1 MGYPGP
7 APVRHPLFLVMKLN
21 IVPARTGT
29 QWVRQGIK
37 TFWRHPMALSALF
50 FLCMAAMSLITLFP
64 VVGPALALALLPTAS
79 LVMMVGA
86 AETLQGRMPT
96 PALVLVAF
104 RTGRQRMHA
113 MALLGAFY
121 AVGFLLVMAISALI
135 DGGMFAQVYL
145 GNTPMT
151 PELAQ
156 EPDFQLAMWVSMLM
170 YLPLSLLFWHAP
182 GLVHW
187 HSIPPAKALFFSW
200 VACWRN
206 LGAFVVFFLSWMG
219 VFLATGLVLALLT
232 ALLSSLVG
240 TLAAGLMVGAAMML
254 AAMFFTSVV
263 FTFRDCFSAP
273 DGDDVLEADDVTYG
287 DPRQNP

>member
-1 MGYPGP
+1 
-7 APVRHPLFLVMKLN
+7 MKLN
-21 IVPARTGT
+21 IVPASTGA
-29 QWVRQGIK
+29 QWVKLGIQ

-50 FLCMAAMSLITLFP
+50 FLCMAVMSLASLFP
-64 VVGPALALALLPTAS
+64 VAGPALALALLPTAS

-86 AETLQGRMPT
+86 AETVQGRMPT
-96 PALVLVAF
+96 PALILVAF
-104 RTGRQRMHA
+104 RTGRQRLQA
-113 MALLGAFY
+113 MAQLGAFY
-121 AVGFLLVMAISALI
+121 AIGFLLVMGISALI
-135 DGGMFAQVYL
+135 DGGEFAQVYL

-156 EPDFQLAMWVSMLM
+156 EPDFQAAMWLSMAL

-187 HSIPPAKALFFSW
+187 HAVPPAKALFFSFI
-200 VACWRN
+200 ACWRN
-206 LGAFVVFFLSWMG
+206 LGAFAVFFLSWIG
-219 VFLATGLVLALLT
+219 VFMLAGLVLALLT

-240 TLAAGLMVGAAMML
+240 NIAAGLMVGAAMML

-273 DGDDVLEADDVTYG
+273 DGHQELETDTQPSPDTLQDEPLPPAD
-287 DPRQNP
+287 R

>member
-1 MGYPGP
+1 
-7 APVRHPLFLVMKLN
+7 MKLN
-21 IVPARTGT
+21 IVPAATGT
-29 QWVRQGIK
+29 QWVKLGIQ

-50 FLCMAAMSLITLFP
+50 LLCMAAMSLVTLFP
-64 VVGPALALALLPTAS
+64 LIGPALALAMLPTAS

-96 PALVLVAF
+96 PALLLVAF
-104 RTGRQRMHA
+104 HTGRQRLHA
-113 MALLGAFY
+113 MAQLGVFY
-121 AVGFLLVMAISALI
+121 AVGFLLVMGLSALI
-135 DGGMFAQVYL
+135 DDGQFAQVYL
-145 GNTPMT
+145 GQIPMT

-156 EPDFQLAMWVSMLM
+156 QPEFQTAMWCAMLL

-187 HSIPPAKALFFSW
+187 HAIPPTKALFFSF

-206 LGAFVVFFLSWMG
+206 LGAFVVFFLSWVG
-219 VFLATGLVLALLT
+219 VFIVAGLVLALLT
-232 ALLSSLVG
+232 ALLSTLVG
-240 TLAAGLMVGAAMML
+240 NMAAGLMVAAAMVL

-273 DGDDVLEADDVTYG
+273 DGDDELEADDVTYN
-287 DPRQNP
+287 DPHQNP

>member
-1 MGYPGP
+1 
-7 APVRHPLFLVMKLN
+7 MKLH

-29 QWVRQGIK
+29 QWVRSGIQ

-50 FLCMAAMSLITLFP
+50 FLCMAAMSLVSLFP
-64 VVGPALALALLPTAS
+64 IVGPALALALLPTAS

-96 PALVLVAF
+96 PALILVAF
-104 RTGRQRMHA
+104 RTGRQRLNA

-121 AVGFLLVMAISALI
+121 AMAFLLVMGVSALI
-135 DGGMFAQVYL
+135 DGGQFAQVYL

-156 EPDFQLAMWVSMLM
+156 EGDFQAAMWFSMLL

-187 HSIPPAKALFFSW
+187 HNIPPAKALFFSF

-206 LGAFVVFFLSWMG
+206 LGAYGVFFLSWMG
-219 VFLATGLVLALLT
+219 VFIATGLVLALLT
-232 ALLSSLVG
+232 GLLSALVG
-240 TLAAGLMVGAAMML
+240 NMAGGLMVGAAMML

-273 DGDDVLEADDVTYG
+273 NDQGDLEDDGVTYTPS
-287 DPRQNP
+287 DSNQNQ

>member
-1 MGYPGP
+1 
-7 APVRHPLFLVMKLN
+7 MKLN
-21 IVPARTGT
+21 IVPARTGA
-29 QWVRQGIK
+29 QWVRQGIQ

-50 FLCMAAMSLITLFP
+50 FLCMAAMSLISLFP
-64 VVGPALALALLPTAS
+64 LVGPALALALLPTAS

-96 PALVLVAF
+96 PALLLVAF

-121 AVGFLLVMAISALI
+121 AVGFLLVMGVSALI
-135 DGGMFAQVYL
+135 DGGQFAQVYL
-145 GNTPMT
+145 GTTPMT

-156 EPDFQLAMWVSMLM
+156 ETDFQAAMWFSLLL

-187 HSIPPAKALFFSW
+187 HNIPPAKALFFSFI
-200 VACWRN
+200 ACWRN
-206 LGAFVVFFLSWMG
+206 LTAFAVFFLSWMG
-219 VFLATGLVLALLT
+219 VFIATGLVLALVT
-232 ALLSSLVG
+232 ALLSALVG
-240 TLAAGLMVGAAMML
+240 DIAAGLMIGAAMML
-254 AAMFFTSVV
+254 AAMFFSSVV

-273 DGDDVLEADDVTYG
+273 DGHDELEEDGGVTYTPHDTG
-287 DPRQNP
+287 PTP